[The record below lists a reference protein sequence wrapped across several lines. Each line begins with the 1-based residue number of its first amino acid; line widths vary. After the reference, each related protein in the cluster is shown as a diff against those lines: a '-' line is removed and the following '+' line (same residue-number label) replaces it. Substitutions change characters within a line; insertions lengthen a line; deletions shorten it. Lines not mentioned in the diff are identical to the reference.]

1 MIARRGSGWLAPAL
15 MLGVCAAL
23 AWTVYWEIQ
32 VGAPETVEAA
42 GGQAPPLSDLPA
54 EPSFVMAPAEPSF
67 VMAPAES
74 FSAILERPLFSP
86 TRRPP
91 AEGTVTIESAE
102 PELEVT
108 LVGIII
114 SSEEQIAIIKP
125 KGGSQFVRL
134 SEGDSFQGWVLETIE
149 PDRIT
154 FQRGDIEEHIE
165 LTYDAPPPAQK
176 PRRRQRKTKEAPTQD
191 QRQNRTQPQKREKK
205 I

>member
-1 MIARRGSGWLAPAL
+1 MIARRRSGWLAPAL

-32 VGAPETVEAA
+32 MGMPEPVEAA
-42 GGQAPPLSDLPA
+42 GGQAPPLSDL
-54 EPSFVMAPAEPSF
+54 PAEPSF

-165 LTYDAPPPAQK
+165 LTYDEPPPVQK
-176 PRRRQRKTKEAPTQD
+176 PRRRQRKTKETPPRD
-191 QRQNRTQPQKREKK
+191 QRQNRTQPQKGEKK

>member
-23 AWTVYWEIQ
+23 AGTVYWEIR
-32 VGAPETVEAA
+32 VGALEPVEAA
-42 GGQAPPLSDLPA
+42 GGRAPPLPDL
-54 EPSFVMAPAEPSF
+54 PAEPSF

-91 AEGTVTIESAE
+91 AEGTVTIESGP

-125 KGGSQFVRL
+125 KGGSKFVRL
-134 SEGDSFQGWVLETIE
+134 SEGDNFQGWTLETIE

-154 FQRGDIEEHIE
+154 FRRGDIEEHIE
-165 LTYDAPPPAQK
+165 LTYDEPPPVQK
-176 PRRRQRKTKEAPTQD
+176 PRRRQRKTKQTQPRD
-191 QRQNRTQPQKREKK
+191 QRKNRTQPQTRENK

>member
-23 AWTVYWEIQ
+23 AWTVYREIRLGREIQ
-32 VGAPETVEAA
+32 LGAPVPVEVA
-42 GGQAPPLSDLPA
+42 GGQAPPLPDLPA
-54 EPSFVMAPAEPSF
+54 DPSF

-108 LVGIII
+108 VVGIII

-125 KGGSQFVRL
+125 KGESRFVRL
-134 SEGDSFQGWVLETIE
+134 SEGDSFQGWILETIE

-165 LTYDAPPPAQK
+165 LTYDEPPPVQK
-176 PRRRQRKTKEAPTQD
+176 PRRRQRKTREAPPLNQN
-191 QRQNRTQPQKREKK
+191 QNRTQPQTRE
-205 I
+205 

>member
-32 VGAPETVEAA
+32 VGAPEPVEAA
-42 GGQAPPLSDLPA
+42 GGQAPPLSDL
-54 EPSFVMAPAEPSF
+54 PAEPSF

-91 AEGTVTIESAE
+91 AEGTVTIETGE

-108 LVGIII
+108 VVGIII

-134 SEGDSFQGWVLETIE
+134 SEGDSFQGWILETIE

-165 LTYDAPPPAQK
+165 LTYDEPPPVQK
-176 PRRRQRKTKEAPTQD
+176 PRRRQRKTKETPPRD
-191 QRQNRTQPQKREKK
+191 QKQNRTQPQRREKK

>member
-23 AWTVYWEIQ
+23 AWTVYRQIQ
-32 VGAPETVEAA
+32 VGPEIRAGAPAPVEAA
-42 GGQAPPLSDLPA
+42 GGQAPPLPGL
-54 EPSFVMAPAEPSF
+54 PAEPSF

-74 FSAILERPLFSP
+74 FSIILERPLFSP

-91 AEGTVTIESAE
+91 AEGTVTIESGE

-108 LVGIII
+108 VVGIII

-125 KGGSQFVRL
+125 KGESRFVRL
-134 SEGDSFQGWVLETIE
+134 SEGDSFQGWILETIE

-165 LTYDAPPPAQK
+165 LTYDEPPPVQK
-176 PRRRQRKTKEAPTQD
+176 PRRRQRKTREAPPLNQS
-191 QRQNRTQPQKREKK
+191 QNRTQPQTRE
-205 I
+205 

>member
-1 MIARRGSGWLAPAL
+1 MIARRGSGWLAPTL

-23 AWTVYWEIQ
+23 AWTVYREIQ
-32 VGAPETVEAA
+32 VGAPEPFEAA
-42 GGQAPPLSDLPA
+42 GGQAPPLSDL
-54 EPSFVMAPAEPSF
+54 PAEPSF

-91 AEGTVTIESAE
+91 AEGTVTIESGE

-108 LVGIII
+108 VVGIII

-125 KGGSQFVRL
+125 KGGSRFIRL
-134 SEGDSFQGWVLETIE
+134 SEGDSFQGWNLETIE

-154 FQRGDIEEHIE
+154 FRRGDIEEHIE
-165 LTYDAPPPAQK
+165 LTYDEPPPVQK
-176 PRRRQRKTKEAPTQD
+176 PRRWQREATATPPRD
-191 QRQNRTQPQKREKK
+191 QRQNRTQPKKRE
-205 I
+205 

>member
-23 AWTVYWEIQ
+23 AWTIYREFQ
-32 VGAPETVEAA
+32 VAAPEPVEAA
-42 GGQAPPLSDLPA
+42 GGRAPPLPDLPA
-54 EPSFVMAPAEPSF
+54 GPSFVMAPAG
-67 VMAPAES
+67 S

-108 LVGIII
+108 VVGIII

-125 KGGSQFVRL
+125 KGGSQLVRL
-134 SEGDSFQGWVLETIE
+134 SEGDSFQGWTLETIE

-154 FQRGDIEEHIE
+154 FRRGDIEEHIE
-165 LTYDAPPPAQK
+165 LSYDEPPPVQK
-176 PRRRQRKTKEAPTQD
+176 PRRKRRKTRETPLRNQL
-191 QRQNRTQPQKREKK
+191 QNQLQNRTQPRTREENE
-205 I
+205 

>member
-23 AWTVYWEIQ
+23 AWTVYREIQVGQEIQ
-32 VGAPETVEAA
+32 VGAPEPVEVA
-42 GGQAPPLSDLPA
+42 GGQVPPLPGLPA
-54 EPSFVMAPAEPSF
+54 EPSFVMAPAEN
-67 VMAPAES
+67 
-74 FSAILERPLFSP
+74 FSVILERPLFSP

-114 SSEEQIAIIKP
+114 SSEGRIAIIKP
-125 KGGSQFVRL
+125 EGGSQFVRL
-134 SEGDSFQGWVLETIE
+134 SEGDSFQGWTLETIE

-154 FQRGDIEEHIE
+154 FQRGEIEEHIE
-165 LTYDAPPPAQK
+165 LTYDEPPPVQK
-176 PRRRQRKTKEAPTQD
+176 PRRRQRKTREAPPRTQS
-191 QRQNRTQPQKREKK
+191 QNRTQPQKREQ
-205 I
+205 

>member
-23 AWTVYWEIQ
+23 AWTVYREIQ
-32 VGAPETVEAA
+32 VGREIRVGAPEPVEAA
-42 GGQAPPLSDLPA
+42 GGQVPPLSDL
-54 EPSFVMAPAEPSF
+54 PAEPSF

-91 AEGTVTIESAE
+91 AEGTVTIESGE

-108 LVGIII
+108 VVGIII

-125 KGGSQFVRL
+125 KGGSQLVRL
-134 SEGDSFQGWVLETIE
+134 SEGDSFQGWILETIE

-165 LTYDAPPPAQK
+165 LTYDEPPPVQK
-176 PRRRQRKTKEAPTQD
+176 PRRRQRKTKETAPRD
-191 QRQNRTQPQKREKK
+191 QRQNQTQPQKREKK

>member
-23 AWTVYWEIQ
+23 AWTVYREIQ
-32 VGAPETVEAA
+32 LGAPEPAEVA
-42 GGQAPPLSDLPA
+42 GGQVPPLPDL
-54 EPSFVMAPAEPSF
+54 PAEPSF

-91 AEGTVTIESAE
+91 AEGTVTLESAE

-108 LVGIII
+108 VVGIII

-125 KGGSQFVRL
+125 KGESRFVRL
-134 SEGDSFQGWVLETIE
+134 SEGDSFQGWTLETIE

-165 LTYDAPPPAQK
+165 LTYDEPPPVQK
-176 PRRRQRKTKEAPTQD
+176 PRRRQRKAREAPPRNQS
-191 QRQNRTQPQKREKK
+191 QNRTPPQKREQNN
-205 I
+205 

>member
-23 AWTVYWEIQ
+23 AWTVYREIQ
-32 VGAPETVEAA
+32 AGAPEPVEAVA
-42 GGQAPPLSDLPA
+42 GRAPPLPDLPA
-54 EPSFVMAPAEPSF
+54 EPGFVMAPAEN
-67 VMAPAES
+67 

-86 TRRPP
+86 TRRSP

-108 LVGIII
+108 VVGIII

-125 KGGSQFVRL
+125 KGGSQLVRL
-134 SEGDSFQGWVLETIE
+134 SEGDSFQGWTLETIE

-154 FQRGDIEEHIE
+154 FRRGDIEEHIE
-165 LTYDAPPPAQK
+165 LTYDEPPPVRK
-176 PRRRQRKTKEAPTQD
+176 PRRRQRKTKETPARNQS
-191 QRQNRTQPQKREKK
+191 QNRAQPQTPKQNE
-205 I
+205 

>member
-23 AWTVYWEIQ
+23 AWTVYREIQVGQEIQ
-32 VGAPETVEAA
+32 VGAPEPVEVA
-42 GGQAPPLSDLPA
+42 GGQAPPLPDL
-54 EPSFVMAPAEPSF
+54 PAEPSF

-102 PELEVT
+102 PELEIT

-134 SEGDSFQGWVLETIE
+134 SEGDSFQGWILETIE

-165 LTYDAPPPAQK
+165 LTYDEPPPVQK
-176 PRRRQRKTKEAPTQD
+176 PRRRQRKTREAPPRTQS
-191 QRQNRTQPQKREKK
+191 QNRTQKREKK